1 MRRFDKLFING
12 SWVYPH
18 GNRFSP
24 VIDPATEE
32 VIAEICN
39 ATAEDVDEAFR
50 AAKQAF
56 GAWSQTTSRERHDW
70 IVKIHDAL
78 QSRREELANII
89 SASMGCPINI
99 TRQIQTSCIDAFRNF
114 AARSAI
120 LDETT
125 EVDNVLV
132 IREPVGVC
140 ALITPWNYPLF
151 QLLTKV
157 GSALAAGCT
166 VVVKESSVTPLQG
179 LVLAEVIDSIGL
191 PDGVFNLLT
200 GKGSVLGDLMVTHP
214 AADMV
219 SFTGSTVTG
228 ARIQELSARSIK
240 RVCLELGGKS
250 PFIITESAD
259 LEAAIRFGVEDVM
272 INSGQTCVCLSRM
285 LIPRS
290 RYEEAVVIAKTIAE
304 RIRIGNPAD
313 EATYMGP
320 MSTRYQRGVVIDYI
334 QKGLDEGA
342 RLVTGGPD
350 LPEGVD
356 KGAFVRPTIFR
367 DVHNKMTI
375 AQEEIFGPVLCMI
388 SYDRLEE
395 AILMANDSPYG
406 LASAVWSG
414 TLEDA
419 IGISRRIRAG
429 ACSINGGE
437 FSYEAPLG
445 GYKQSGNG
453 RECGDF
459 GMHEFIELKSLQLP
473 AHARRSSN
481 KT

>member
-1 MRRFDKLFING
+1 MIRRFDKLFING
-12 SWVYPH
+12 DWIAPRGSD
-18 GNRFSP
+18 FSP
-24 VIDPATEE
+24 VINPATDE

-39 ATAEDVDEAFR
+39 ATAEDVDKAFR
-50 AAKQAF
+50 AARQAF
-56 GAWSQTTSRERHDW
+56 GTWSKTPSSERHDW

-78 QSRREELANII
+78 ESRREDLENAI
-89 SASMGCPINI
+89 STSMGCPIEV
-99 TRQIQTSCIDAFRNF
+99 TRQIQTSCIGAFRNF
-114 AARSAI
+114 AARSAM

-125 EVDNVLV
+125 EVDNVVV

-140 ALITPWNYPLF
+140 VLITPWNYPLF

-166 VVVKESSVTPLQG
+166 VVIKESSVTPLQG
-179 LVLAEVIDSIGL
+179 LILAEIVDSIGL
-191 PDGVFNLLT
+191 PKGVFNLLT
-200 GKGSVLGDLMVTHP
+200 GRGSVLGDLLVTHP

-219 SFTGSTVTG
+219 SFTGSTLNG
-228 ARIQELSARSIK
+228 ARIQELAARSIK

-285 LIPRS
+285 LIPTS
-290 RYEEAVVIAKTIAE
+290 RYEEAVTIAKRIAE

-313 EATYMGP
+313 ETTDMGP
-320 MSTRYQRGVVIDYI
+320 MSSRSQRETVIAYI
-334 QKGLDEGA
+334 NKGLEEGA

-350 LPEGVD
+350 LPEGID

-367 DVHNKMTI
+367 DVHNRMTI
-375 AQEEIFGPVLCMI
+375 AQEEIFGPVICTI
-388 SYDRLEE
+388 PYDRIED
-395 AILMANDSPYG
+395 AIFMANDTPYG
-406 LASAVWSG
+406 LSSAVWSG
-414 TLEDA
+414 TVADA
-419 IGISRRIRAG
+419 IDIARKIRAG

-473 AHARRSSN
+473 ASAR
-481 KT
+481 

>member
-1 MRRFDKLFING
+1 MIRRFDKLFING
-12 SWVYPH
+12 DWVAPH
-18 GNRFSP
+18 GSDFSA
-24 VIDPATEE
+24 VINPATEE

-39 ATAEDVDEAFR
+39 ATAEDVDKAFR
-50 AAKQAF
+50 AARQAF
-56 GAWSQTTSRERHDW
+56 GTWSKTTSRERHDW

-78 QSRREELANII
+78 ESRREDLANAI
-89 SASMGCPINI
+89 SASMGCPIDM
-99 TRQIQTSCIDAFRNF
+99 TRQIQTSCIGAFRNF
-114 AARSAI
+114 AARSAM

-125 EVDNVLV
+125 EVDNVV
-132 IREPVGVC
+132 IIREPVGVC
-140 ALITPWNYPLF
+140 VLITPWNYPLF

-179 LVLAEVIDSIGL
+179 LILAEIVDSIGL
-191 PDGVFNLLT
+191 PKGVFNLLT
-200 GKGSVLGDLMVTHP
+200 GRGSVLGDLMVTHP
-214 AADMV
+214 VADMV
-219 SFTGSTVTG
+219 SFTGSTANG
-228 ARIQELSARSIK
+228 ARIQELAARSIK

-285 LIPRS
+285 LIPTS
-290 RYEEAVVIAKTIAE
+290 RYEEAVTIAKRIVE

-313 EATYMGP
+313 ETTYMGP
-320 MSTRYQRGVVIDYI
+320 MSSRYQRETVIAYI
-334 QKGLDEGA
+334 NQGLKEGA
-342 RLVTGGPD
+342 KLVTGGPD
-350 LPEGVD
+350 LPEGID

-367 DVHNKMTI
+367 DVHNRMTI
-375 AQEEIFGPVLCMI
+375 AQEEIFGPVICMI
-388 SYDRLEE
+388 SYDRMED
-395 AILMANDSPYG
+395 AIFMANDTPYG
-406 LASAVWSG
+406 LSSAVWSG
-414 TLEDA
+414 TVADA
-419 IGISRRIRAG
+419 IDIARKIRAG

-459 GMHEFIELKSLQLP
+459 GMHEFFELKSLQLP
-473 AHARRSSN
+473 VNAR
-481 KT
+481 